1 MMGLIAGIVIILG
14 FAVLIVA
21 VVLLR
26 SFTRRQDTG
35 PVADETRLVQD
46 MYRTLDRLEKRVDVL
61 ETLLADQSPHF
72 TSDWAHDGE
81 PQQFHGTHSRRSGEN
96 NDPH

>member
-1 MMGLIAGIVIILG
+1 MMGLIAGIIIILG

-21 VVLLR
+21 IVLLR
-26 SFTRRQDTG
+26 SFTKRQDNG

-61 ETLLADQSPHF
+61 ETLLADQSGNRDH
-72 TSDWAHDGE
+72 H
-81 PQQFHGTHSRRSGEN
+81 THS
-96 NDPH
+96 DPLPPHQGDRHGPY